1 MTSPQPSTTRRL
13 WPSLH
18 LESAEPLASP
28 SATAGSSSNS
38 LGRGG
43 ALDHVQ
49 GIETGKCVVVLTSS
63 EATASVCC
71 ASIGA
76 SGKLACF
83 KPVSECITVSH
94 VGNRE
99 EDRAA
104 FVPGI
109 YLIASGNAGRVI
121 RQPVGEIELMSTHR
135 DAILACEETN
145 PTSWP
150 ALVNTWRHAGDS
162 RAAAKR
168 VDVTRRAREIQTPG
182 KRPVAMSTELDFAS
196 PSVAFEGELDAM
208 LGMYEDLF
216 RQADDS
222 SGQADILPL
231 RLELDLGGF
240 LYAQFERSTAL
251 EDASIQM
258 NHEVHMNRTWSE
270 DAVLAASSRI
280 TDIEVG
286 VGLAPVSWE
295 HGQTVWESIES
306 AVNLTRNSPTIAAFA
321 RLDGEVTHHEDEL
334 SQMFEATSKM
344 RKKVD
349 SDISFVTQ
357 RVEDVAA
364 QVFSPAF
371 DANALLVSVQALESR
386 VVVLED
392 QRNIDRAEIER
403 LQSGLETGDIAF
415 EIDHQHTLRSVKDV
429 HAYLEKKGAGAIDFG
444 GFCDVYTLLVRL
456 QLKIDGAI
464 SIGDFL
470 KKKKDARGVGM
481 SDDETLVHYSF
492 SNDAPP
498 IFGGAKTHKS
508 DIAKLQTYNAWRNKA
523 SQSGMYFEINSHL
536 SSATREVRTII
547 AQSYSKFSELNSLA
561 CTINATAQ
569 SFISTLIT
577 WIDQTNDLLVDG
589 GNDQADVWNL
599 MAKVI
604 RALFEEGLG
613 PARTT
618 PLGTTFDTTT
628 ERSAVMLWGVIRT
641 HVATE
646 RMLGKDFRDHHIV
659 TGNYAKWLVNH
670 SGKKD
675 AAALKKQVDKL
686 GGSLDS
692 LRETSATKKALVAVE
707 KTAEAAKKTADKAL
721 NKSA

>member
-1 MTSPQPSTTRRL
+1 MSTPQPPTTRRL
-13 WPSLH
+13 WSSLTDTS
-18 LESAEPLASP
+18 SAPFTSP
-28 SATAGSSSNS
+28 PAPAGSSSNS

-43 ALDHVQ
+43 ALDNVQ

-63 EATASVCC
+63 EATASLCC
-71 ASIGA
+71 ASIDA

-94 VGNRE
+94 VGNRAK
-99 EDRAA
+99 DRDTIS
-104 FVPGI
+104 PGI
-109 YLIASGNAGRVI
+109 YLIASGNAGRVF
-121 RQPVGEIELMSTHR
+121 RQPVGEVELLGTHR
-135 DAILACEETN
+135 DAILDCEETN

-162 RAAAKR
+162 LAAAKR
-168 VDVTRRAREIQTPG
+168 VDVTRRAREVQTPG
-182 KRPVAMSTELDFAS
+182 KRPVAMTTELDFAS
-196 PSVAFEGELDAM
+196 PSVAFEGELDSM

-216 RQADDS
+216 RHADAA
-222 SGQADILPL
+222 SGEADFLPL
-231 RLELDLGGF
+231 RLELDLGSF
-240 LYAQFERSTAL
+240 MFAQFERSSAL
-251 EDASIQM
+251 EEAVIQM
-258 NHEVHMNRTWSE
+258 NHEVHMNQTWSE
-270 DAVLAASSRI
+270 DAVLATSSRI
-280 TDIEVG
+280 TDVEVG
-286 VGLAPVSWE
+286 VGLAPNPWE
-295 HGQTVWESIES
+295 HGQTIWESIES
-306 AVNLTRNSPTIAAFA
+306 AVHLTRNAPTIAAFT
-321 RLDGEVTHHEDEL
+321 RLDSEVTQHEDEL
-334 SQMFEATSKM
+334 TQMFEETSKM
-344 RKKVD
+344 RRKVEK
-349 SDISFVTQ
+349 DIAFVTQ
-357 RVEDVAA
+357 RVEDVSA
-364 QVFSPAF
+364 QVSSPAF
-371 DANALLVSVQALESR
+371 DANTLVASVNALEAR
-386 VVVLED
+386 IVVLEH
-392 QRNIDRAEIER
+392 QRNFDRAEIER
-403 LQSGLETGDIAF
+403 LQSGLETGDISY
-415 EIDHQHTLRSVKDV
+415 EIDHQHTLRSAKDV
-429 HAYLEKKGAGAIDFG
+429 LAYLEKKGAGSIDFG

-470 KKKKDARGVGM
+470 KKKKDARGVDM

-508 DIAKLQTYNAWRNKA
+508 DIAKLQTYGAWRNKS
-523 SQSGMYFEINSHL
+523 SQSGMFFEFNSHL
-536 SSATREVRTII
+536 SSSVREVRTII
-547 AQSYSKFSELNSLA
+547 AQSYSQYSELNSLA
-561 CTINATAQ
+561 CSINATAQ

-577 WIDQTNDLLVDG
+577 FIDQTNDLLVDG

-613 PARTT
+613 PSRTT
-618 PLGTTFDTTT
+618 PLGTSFSSPT

-646 RMLGKDFRDHHIV
+646 RMLAKDLRDHHIV

-675 AAALKKQVDKL
+675 AATLKKLVDKL
-686 GGSLDS
+686 VGTVDS
-692 LRETSATKKALVAVE
+692 LRDSSATKKALIAVE